1 MILYKYM
8 SLRAALSVIESSS
21 LGFSCLEDLND
32 PFECTAFGFE
42 DSDET
47 LTARVVT
54 AACKNRFSRN
64 YCVLSLTR
72 QPLNSLMWTHYGD
85 EHQGVVLGIDV
96 HIAGLSDKNACIIPS
111 QHGEVIYL
119 ATKPHHDPVITI
131 NDELLMRIGN
141 GIDFETDAF
150 NLVKRAFLYKSAEW
164 HYEEEVRVV
173 KDISNL
179 PFSYYSSEKRSG
191 PWRIILIK
199 GRPLYC
205 LDIPPNAI
213 KEIYLGCHIYKNFTK
228 KKDFSEEELRK
239 ILLHWGR
246 KKLKLWQCETD
257 THSWCLRAKQSIHQ
271 QGC

>member
-1 MILYKYM
+1 M
-8 SLRAALSVIESSS
+8 SLKAALSVIESSS

-32 PFECTAFGFE
+32 PFECTAFGFK
-42 DSDET
+42 DSDEI

-54 AACKNRFSRN
+54 TACKNRFSRN

-96 HIAGLSDKNACIIPS
+96 HVAGLSDNNTCIIPS

-119 ATKPHHDPVITI
+119 ATKPRHNPAPTI
-131 NDELLMRIGN
+131 SDELLMKIGN
-141 GIDFETDAF
+141 GIEFEADAL
-150 NLVKRAFLYKSAEW
+150 NLVKRAFLYKSIEW
-164 HYEEEVRVV
+164 CYEEEVRVV

-179 PFSYYSSEKRSG
+179 QFSYHSSEKRSDS
-191 PWRIILIK
+191 WKKISIK

-205 LDIPPNAI
+205 FDIPPNAI
-213 KEIYLGCHIYKNFTK
+213 REIYLGCHIYRNVTK
-228 KKDFSEEELRK
+228 KKDFSGEELRK
-239 ILLHWGR
+239 ILLHWGQ
-246 KKLKLWQCETD
+246 KNLTLWQCETD
-257 THSWCLRAKQSIHQ
+257 IHSWNLRAKQSIHQ